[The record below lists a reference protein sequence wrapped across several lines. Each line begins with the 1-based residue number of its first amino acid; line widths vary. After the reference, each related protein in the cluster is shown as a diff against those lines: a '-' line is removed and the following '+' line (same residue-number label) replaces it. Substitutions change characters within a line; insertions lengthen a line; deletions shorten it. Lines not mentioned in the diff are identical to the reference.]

1 MGFKGFA
8 LVAGQKHKSES
19 YVFSFISSNYQS
31 LREGFIVLRCMNE
44 EADTVGSFSKEPSAI
59 IVWDKTNKISSIWWC
74 ESYCVEY
81 IIF

>member
-31 LREGFIVLRCMNE
+31 LGEGFIVLRCMNE
-44 EADTVGSFSKEPSAI
+44 EADFLRNCLP
-59 IVWDKTNKISSIWWC
+59 
-74 ESYCVEY
+74 
-81 IIF
+81 